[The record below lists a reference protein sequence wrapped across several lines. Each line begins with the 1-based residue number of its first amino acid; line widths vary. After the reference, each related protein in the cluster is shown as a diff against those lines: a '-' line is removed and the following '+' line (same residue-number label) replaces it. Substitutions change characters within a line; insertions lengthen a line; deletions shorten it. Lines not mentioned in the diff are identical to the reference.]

1 MVFKLVNST
10 KMIFDY
16 YNHPNTCN
24 LLTGPSCTTDL
35 LLLCFITFFFTSI
48 ITFIHIKRKKKKK
61 KEAVW
66 GVHNIK
72 TCMIL

>member
-35 LLLCFITFFFTSI
+35 LLLCFITFCFTSI
-48 ITFIHIKRKKKKK
+48 ITFIHIKRKKKK